1 MCEMKYFW
9 TSVNVISYE
18 QPMDVFIF
26 ICSIGIHVYFLY
38 NYYLHLFKM
47 FIVWLPSAYSLNHYI
62 YNQTVLP
69 VNVLLSCQ
77 EIFLPN
83 TCFVC
88 NVVYLNLHEIW
99 CKLCTFKLKYFNCS
113 SPQLV
118 WGVLILL
125 KYHLQKNILN
135 PLLFKL
141 LCQIIIYFFLHICT
155 CICWNACMVTL
166 MPFFKL
172 LYSNFSVKLTI
183 DIKVN

>member
-1 MCEMKYFW
+1 MYLF
-9 TSVNVISYE
+9 SYVALRY
-18 QPMDVFIF
+18 MYTFFI
-26 ICSIGIHVYFLY
+26 IITCILSKFLLYDFQVLIY
-38 NYYLHLFKM
+38 N
-47 FIVWLPSAYSLNHYI
+47 I

-69 VNVLLSCQ
+69 FNVLLSFQ

-88 NVVYLNLHEIW
+88 NGVYLNWHEIW
-99 CKLCTFKLKYFNCS
+99 CKLCTYKLKYFNCS

-118 WGVLILL
+118 WGVLTL

>member
-69 VNVLLSCQ
+69 VNVLLSFQ

-88 NVVYLNLHEIW
+88 NVVYLYLHEIW
-99 CKLCTFKLKYFNCS
+99 CKLCTYKLKYFNCS

-118 WGVLILL
+118 WGVLTL